1 MKFQN
6 IIYTTALSIAIAA
19 GSGAAIAADHA
30 ADHKDA
36 DHEMEKDTSMNNNDV
51 ESMRE
56 EASDEVLPNNSSR
69 AVPGAPNA
77 GKNPDIDPV
86 AGETDFVE

>member
-6 IIYTTALSIAIAA
+6 ILYTTALSIAIAA
-19 GSGAAIAADHA
+19 GSGAAFAADHSA
-30 ADHKDA
+30 AE
-36 DHEMEKDTSMNNNDV
+36 HEMEKDTSMNNNDV

-56 EASDEVLPNNSSR
+56 EASDEVLPNDSNR

-86 AGETDFVE
+86 AGETDFVD